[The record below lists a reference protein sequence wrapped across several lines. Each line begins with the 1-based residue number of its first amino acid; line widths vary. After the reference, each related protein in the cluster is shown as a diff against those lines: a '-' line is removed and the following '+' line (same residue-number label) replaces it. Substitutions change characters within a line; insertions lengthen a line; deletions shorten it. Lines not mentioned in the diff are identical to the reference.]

1 MGYQRRVHGELFQ
14 LAREETKYC
23 FHFIPGCALQENLK
37 MGKGQNEGGFS
48 QEQLDMYKECFK
60 LMDIDKDGTITKND
74 IRAAFDNVG
83 KLMSEGELD
92 DMLGEVGAACTFQAM
107 IDMFQKKMAGGS
119 NDPDDLIVR
128 AFKAYESNGKIEAEM
143 FRHALMNFGDKFN
156 QAEIDD
162 IFGEFEVDDDG
173 FLESKAVIGL
183 FVAGGGEEK
192 KEEKKEEEA
201 APAADAPAEG
211 GDGGGEDAD
220 ADEQGQESEVFG
232 QEGRRNCVN
241 EPALIHLEY
250 QIILSRTQFSRPSG
264 CIAFTWPT
272 PQIPLCY

>member
-1 MGYQRRVHGELFQ
+1 
-14 LAREETKYC
+14 
-23 FHFIPGCALQENLK
+23 

-60 LMDIDKDGTITKND
+60 LMDIDKDGTISKND

-92 DMLGEVGAACTFQAM
+92 DMLGEVGGACTFDAM
-107 IDMFQKKMAGGS
+107 IKMFQAKMAGGS

-128 AFKAYESNGKIEAEM
+128 AFKAYEAGGKIEAEM

-192 KEEKKEEEA
+192 KEEEKKEEA
-201 APAADAPAEG
+201 PAPAAEGDAPAEEG
-211 GDGGGEDAD
+211 GKKKKKKKKA
-220 ADEQGQESEVFG
+220 AK
-232 QEGRRNCVN
+232 
-241 EPALIHLEY
+241 
-250 QIILSRTQFSRPSG
+250 
-264 CIAFTWPT
+264 
-272 PQIPLCY
+272 